1 MAIRIPVVPENSF
14 NHEPHRYEKR
24 NRFTS
29 SRNTVVLT
37 TESTFRVVV
46 IELDDEQPRLNP
58 LEPNLLVAVSVSEP
72 EELFSRLDQGEGKKN
87 TWARNRV
94 VKLRHDLA
102 KDVTFADHESAKSCQ
117 QSLIKELQEKGFSV
131 NQQRQSW
138 RIYVIKLE
146 KEGGPD
152 NWIYVGSTS
161 KTPEERLQEHKDG
174 KRNSKG
180 PLFSRKVKKYGT
192 VLLYDM
198 FPEENIFLTSRS
210 ALKREKDYAKK
221 LRKDVSK
228 ASTKLDFPVPFRP
241 VITVSPARGDS
252 GRLTVGPIPRKPVTV
267 RLSRYEGLTSCLGG
281 PFAEE
286 VSVSSPA

>member
-102 KDVTFADHESAKSCQ
+102 PDMAFADHESADMHKKD
-117 QSLIKELQEKGFSV
+117 LIKGLQEKGFSV
-131 NQQRQSW
+131 NQKRQSW
-138 RIYVIKLE
+138 RVYVIKLE
-146 KEGGPD
+146 RDGYPD
-152 NWIYVGSTS
+152 NYVYVGSTS

-174 KRNSKG
+174 KHNNKGG

-192 VLLYDM
+192 VLLYDL
-198 FPEENIFLTSRS
+198 FPEENIFLTQAL
-210 ALKREKDYAKK
+210 ALKCEKDYAEKLKK
-221 LRKDVSK
+221 DGFKVEQ
-228 ASTKLDFPVPFRP
+228 
-241 VITVSPARGDS
+241 G
-252 GRLTVGPIPRKPVTV
+252 
-267 RLSRYEGLTSCLGG
+267 
-281 PFAEE
+281 
-286 VSVSSPA
+286 

>member
-1 MAIRIPVVPENSF
+1 MAIRIPAAPENWF

-29 SRNTVVLT
+29 SRNTAVLT
-37 TESTFRVVV
+37 AESIFRVVV

-58 LEPNLLVAVSVSEP
+58 LEPNLLVAVSVSDS
-72 EELFSRLDQGEGKKN
+72 EELFSRLAQGKGKKN

-102 KDVTFADHESAKSCQ
+102 TDLTFTDHKSAKSCQ

-146 KEGGPD
+146 KDGRPD
-152 NWIYVGSTS
+152 NWVYVGSTS
-161 KTPEERLQEHKDG
+161 KTPEERFQEHKDG

-180 PLFSRKVKKYGT
+180 PLFSRKVKKHGT
-192 VLLYDM
+192 ELLYDM
-198 FPEENIFLTSRS
+198 FPEDNIFLTQDS
-210 ALKREKDYAKK
+210 ALKCEKDYANKLKK
-221 LRKDVSK
+221 DGFKVEQ
-228 ASTKLDFPVPFRP
+228 
-241 VITVSPARGDS
+241 G
-252 GRLTVGPIPRKPVTV
+252 
-267 RLSRYEGLTSCLGG
+267 
-281 PFAEE
+281 
-286 VSVSSPA
+286 